1 MRHGT
6 QVYYLGRRSD
16 FTKLE
21 LSERYSALHKNL
33 KNWNHSSLSELWFQ
47 FFTFSRLYSKLSES
61 SSLLNAVLPLRES
74 PPNCPTDSSCGHRVT
89 CGGEVIEDADCT
101 DVLPQKPRL

>member
-1 MRHGT
+1 MLISRALHVRECFVLARYRT

-33 KNWNHSSLSELWFQ
+33 KNWCHSSLSEL
-47 FFTFSRLYSKLSES
+47 
-61 SSLLNAVLPLRES
+61 
-74 PPNCPTDSSCGHRVT
+74 
-89 CGGEVIEDADCT
+89 
-101 DVLPQKPRL
+101 